1 MTDKCKQFDSF
12 LIDLAYGELPDSHA
26 EELRTH
32 AAQCA
37 TCREALDEI
46 MIVRKMAKQLP
57 PLEPASSL
65 DALVLSAAAEA
76 ADQYAEQQG
85 SHLIPKTAGPK
96 LAGAPIDKGPTFQ
109 ERLRAFLLSPALA
122 TAAVVGLV
130 FVISFFLVQKG
141 PLREEQVSKESPVAF
156 ETPIPESD
164 RMVLQNADKSEMRA
178 TQEGKK
184 SLAKESL
191 RLEPSASKA
200 EQQPAVPVRKAPPSA
215 LKRGKA
221 VPAEPERRSARASG
235 SGAGYLGSAAPV
247 LDTEKRKKTTS
258 TASVDSAGRKQD
270 EKQLRGMVDDAS
282 DFALA
287 EAEEEAVF
295 DSYPRAQA
303 AAAPTKS
310 RLPDTAASDFRMGK
324 EAYARSD
331 CMTAK
336 AAFQRVVDQPATPSS
351 KAAIAMHH
359 IGACEKRQGRCAKAV
374 EWYEKLLKSYPN
386 YPHKA
391 DALWQAAGC
400 YRRLGQRS
408 QSRALLEQLTRI
420 SGWETKARQEL
431 EQLDK

>member
-1 MTDKCKQFDSF
+1 
-12 LIDLAYGELPDSHA
+12 
-26 EELRTH
+26 
-32 AAQCA
+32 
-37 TCREALDEI
+37 
-46 MIVRKMAKQLP
+46 
-57 PLEPASSL
+57 
-65 DALVLSAAAEA
+65 
-76 ADQYAEQQG
+76 
-85 SHLIPKTAGPK
+85 
-96 LAGAPIDKGPTFQ
+96 
-109 ERLRAFLLSPALA
+109 
-122 TAAVVGLV
+122 
-130 FVISFFLVQKG
+130 
-141 PLREEQVSKESPVAF
+141 
-156 ETPIPESD
+156 
-164 RMVLQNADKSEMRA
+164 
-178 TQEGKK
+178 
-184 SLAKESL
+184 
-191 RLEPSASKA
+191 
-200 EQQPAVPVRKAPPSA
+200 
-215 LKRGKA
+215 
-221 VPAEPERRSARASG
+221 
-235 SGAGYLGSAAPV
+235 
-247 LDTEKRKKTTS
+247 
-258 TASVDSAGRKQD
+258 
-270 EKQLRGMVDDAS
+270 MVDDAS